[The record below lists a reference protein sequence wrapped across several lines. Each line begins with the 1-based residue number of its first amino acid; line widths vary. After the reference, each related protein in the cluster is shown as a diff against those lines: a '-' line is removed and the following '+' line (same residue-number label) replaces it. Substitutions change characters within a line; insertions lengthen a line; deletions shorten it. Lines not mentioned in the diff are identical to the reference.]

1 MPSKQARYWLLTIPW
16 EDYTPFLHPDCS
28 WIRGQL
34 ERGGDTGYL
43 HWQVFVAFKVKCTLS
58 KVKLLFG
65 DRVHAEATLSKAAET
80 YVWKDDTAVAGTRFD
95 LGKKPMDRGSS
106 KDWDSIVTSARDG
119 DYASIPGDVLVR
131 CYGNLKKI
139 RVDSLKPVAQEKEVH
154 VFWGRTGSGK
164 SRRAWEEATWDA
176 FPKDPCT
183 KFWDG
188 YTGQERVVIDEFRG
202 SIGISHLLRWLDR
215 YPCIVEVKGSSVCF
229 QANKI
234 WITSNL
240 SPEDW
245 YPDLDSDTKA
255 ALRRR
260 FTTVTHFN

>member
-1 MPSKQARYWLLTIPW
+1 MPAKQARYWLLTIPF
-16 EDYTPFLHPDCS
+16 EDFTPYLPSDCS

-34 ERGGDTGYL
+34 EEGSDTGYL
-43 HWQVFVAFKVKCTLS
+43 HWQIFVAFKAKCTLS
-58 KVKLLFG
+58 RVKLLFG
-65 DRVHAEATLSKAAET
+65 DKCHGEASRSKAAEE
-80 YVWKDDTAVAGTRFD
+80 YVFKDDTAVAGTRFD
-95 LGKKPMDRGSS
+95 LGKKPMDRSSS
-106 KDWDSIVTSARDG
+106 KDWDSIVSSAREG
-119 DYASIPGDVLVR
+119 DFSSIPGDVLVR

-139 RVDSLKPVAQEKEVH
+139 RVDALQPLPVEKQVF

-188 YTGQERVVIDEFRG
+188 YTGQGNVVIDEFRG

-215 YPCIVEVKGSSVCF
+215 YPTIVEVKGSSVCF
-229 QANKI
+229 QATKI

-240 SPEDW
+240 SPDEW
-245 YPDLDSDTKA
+245 YPDLDSETKS

-260 FTTVTHFN
+260 FTNITHFN